1 MSAGFG
7 PSCGRSSAASCWQSF
22 SASGS
27 LTKVLL
33 QYELGSDRVH
43 RALLHAAQPALRLD
57 GAETLIDARD
67 RKTEPT
73 FELAREAFHPL
84 RQRMFAIRCHG
95 QTDDELRGPP
105 LFDQAA
111 DGAAA
116 RRRHRRQRMRRPAL
130 ALPHCYSNAL

>member
-33 QYELGSDRVH
+33 QYELRGHRVH

-67 RKTEPT
+67 RKTEAT

-84 RQRMFAIRCHG
+84 RQRMFAIRCHR
-95 QTDDELRGPP
+95 QTDAHLPSLPP
-105 LFDQAA
+105 SD
-111 DGAAA
+111 
-116 RRRHRRQRMRRPAL
+116 L
-130 ALPHCYSNAL
+130 APNLLQP